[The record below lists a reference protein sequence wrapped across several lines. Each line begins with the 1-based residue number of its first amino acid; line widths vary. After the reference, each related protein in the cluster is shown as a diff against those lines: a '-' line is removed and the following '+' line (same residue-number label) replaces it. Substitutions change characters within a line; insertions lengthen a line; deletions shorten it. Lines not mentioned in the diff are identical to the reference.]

1 MIIIKVSTEEL
12 YERTTIGQLKKG
24 SMLVKTQHVL
34 FIFDELTNGKK
45 IRSREII
52 DQFGITPRTF
62 ARYIS
67 EINCYFFNFFK
78 YKEVKYDR
86 SEKVYYLTDL

>member
-1 MIIIKVSTEEL
+1 
-12 YERTTIGQLKKG
+12 
-24 SMLVKTQHVL
+24 MLVKTQHVL

-86 SEKVYYLTDL
+86 SEKVYYLTDLYCYIIIFRHKDTLCLYAFL